1 MAKPSV
7 NQNISNEQGNSSDKK
22 RTKKTRHS
30 RITPQIRINR
40 ARCLALIAVAALL
53 ALVARLAYLMLVD
66 PDDYRSAAV
75 KQYTNEY
82 TIKAKRGKIYDTNM
96 KVLATSATVQNVF
109 ISPKDI
115 ENDSQ
120 VLIIASG
127 LSDILGVD
135 ASMIVEKCQNRNSM
149 YQMIKRSISE
159 SEEASV
165 RKFISDNGL
174 SRVVYL
180 EESSKRYYPF
190 STLACHVLGVVGT
203 DNTGLMGL
211 ESYYDSYL
219 SGTDGRAVM
228 GKDSAGNN
236 LPFKYET
243 YIEAEDGYGIVTTI
257 DWTIQSVLEK
267 YLKEAYLE
275 NNPTGKASAVIMDVN
290 TGEILAMALYP
301 VFDLNNYAELCD
313 EYEALLDAFE
323 GTDEE
328 KEAYREKLMNLMWN
342 NTIVTQTYEPGST
355 FKIIT
360 GSIAIEE
367 SAIDPSSDTF
377 YCGGSSKVEGLAT
390 PIRCHSRVPHGTQ
403 TFKEALVNS
412 CNPAFI
418 TIGQKVGTST
428 FEKYFERYGYTQKTG
443 IDLPGETSAI
453 YYDTTGSNFGIVE
466 LSVYSFG
473 QTFKTTVI
481 EHLRAVSTIA
491 NGGYLVTPHLV
502 KSVVDSEGNTVKTF
516 NYDNARQVISQSTA
530 DTVLNA
536 LYNSTKNASVNG
548 YNISSKTGTSEKRD
562 TEQENDYIASC
573 VSFAPA
579 EDPQIAI
586 IVVVDDPTMGK
597 IYGSAISAPVVSN
610 VLSEI
615 LPYLGIMPA
624 DYSTSSLIELE
635 SYRGETA
642 SDAKSSIESKGF
654 NCIVKGDGNRVL
666 KQVPESGA
674 SYEKG
679 TTVVLYTDTDSQSA
693 TVSVPSLS
701 GNTYSQAISKLKS
714 LGLNYVV
721 DGIYDDNHSD
731 CYVVK
736 QSVAAD
742 TEVLPGT
749 VITVQF
755 RYEESIE

>member
-1 MAKPSV
+1 MH
-7 NQNISNEQGNSSDKK
+7 N
-22 RTKKTRHS
+22 S
-30 RITPQIRINR
+30 RITPQVRINR
-40 ARCLALIAVAALL
+40 ARCLALIAIAALL

-66 PDDYRSAAV
+66 PDDYRSAAI

-115 ENDSQ
+115 QNDSQ
-120 VLIIASG
+120 VLIVASG

-135 ASMIVEKCQNRNSM
+135 ASTIVEKCQNRKSM

-165 RKFISDNGL
+165 RKFIEDNGL
-174 SRVVYL
+174 SRIVYL

-243 YIEAEDGYGIVTTI
+243 YVEAEDGYGVVTTI

-275 NNPTGKASAVIMDVN
+275 NNPTGKASAVVMDVN

-301 VFDLNNYAELCD
+301 VFDLNNYAELSD
-313 EYEALLDAFE
+313 EYQALLDAFE
-323 GTDEE
+323 GSDED
-328 KEAYREKLMNLMWN
+328 KAAYREKLMNLMWN

-355 FKIIT
+355 FKIIS
-360 GSIAIEE
+360 GSMAIEE
-367 SAIDPSSDTF
+367 NAIDPDSDRF
-377 YCGGSSKVEGLAT
+377 YCSGSMKVEGLAT
-390 PIRCHSRVPHGTQ
+390 PIHCHSKVPHGSQ
-403 TFKEALVNS
+403 TFKEAIVNS

-418 TIGQKVGTST
+418 TIGQRVGIDT
-428 FEKYFERYGYTQKTG
+428 FKEYYERYGYTQKTG
-443 IDLPGETSAI
+443 IDLPGETSSI
-453 YYDTTGSNFGIVE
+453 YYGTTGSNFGIVE

-473 QTFKTTVI
+473 QTFKTTMI
-481 EHLRAVSTIA
+481 EHLRAVSTVA

-502 KSVVDSEGNTVKTF
+502 KSIVDSDGNTVKTF
-516 NYDNARQVISQSTA
+516 NYSNARQVISKSTA
-530 DTVLNA
+530 DTVLEA
-536 LYNSTKNASVNG
+536 LNNSTKNASVNG
-548 YNISSKTGTSEKRD
+548 YNIASKTGTSEKRD
-562 TEQENDYIASC
+562 TEQEDYIASC

-586 IVVVDDPTMGK
+586 IVAVDDPTMGK
-597 IYGSAISAPVVSN
+597 IYGSAIAAPVVSN
-610 VLSEI
+610 VLAEI

-635 SYRGETA
+635 SYRGEIA
-642 SDAKSSIESKGF
+642 ADAKQSILSKGF
-654 NCIVKGDGNRVL
+654 NCIVKGSGTRVI
-666 KQVPESGA
+666 KQMPEGSDA
-674 SYEKG
+674 YEKG
-679 TTVVLYTDTDSQSA
+679 TTVVLYTDSDSQTQ
-693 TVSVPSLS
+693 TVNMPSLS

-714 LGLNYVV
+714 LGLNYTVS
-721 DGIYDDNHSD
+721 GIYDGNHTD

-736 QSVAAD
+736 QSVDAGTAI
-742 TEVLPGT
+742 LPGT
-749 VITVQF
+749 VVSIEF